1 MKTNFK
7 IQSTLLDVVKQVWN
21 TVSLNE
27 SKQTIM
33 DYLNNESKIKDAD
46 KVKMKTALSEIT
58 SKSRLDMYLA
68 NAVLK
73 YEGMGVV

>member
-33 DYLNNESKIKDAD
+33 DYLNNESKIKDVD
-46 KVKMKTALSEIT
+46 KLKMKMALSEIT